1 MEAIH
6 QKKRTELQQLC
17 EDMRIA
23 QLHLVNLL
31 TMALKE
37 ADDELESV
45 LAGAIKFSQ
54 DDYELWERISAI
66 ADDLAMKRARCD
78 VHPLQSA

>member
-1 MEAIH
+1 MSANV
-6 QKKRTELQQLC
+6 KVRRTELQQLC

-31 TMALKE
+31 TVALKE
-37 ADDELESV
+37 SDDELESV

-54 DDYELWERISAI
+54 NDYELWERISAI
-66 ADDLAMKRARCD
+66 ANEQAERGCVA
-78 VHPLQSA
+78 